1 MSGSKLLWFEALA
14 AFWRADLV
22 RRIPGRIPARVGS
35 EQGAYAAYAA
45 NGRWNAVHAKAN
57 AGIGTS
63 MHRAASRLV
72 ITLQDASVSPTL
84 DTMRDVNRGLQSD
97 HSGLHGLPCKLPNP
111 LSSWQLDRGRPT
123 RSDPIVVISTN

>member
-22 RRIPGRIPARVGS
+22 RRIPGRIPTRVGS

-57 AGIGTS
+57 AGYRNQ
-63 MHRAASRLV
+63 HASGGKSFGHYLARRLG
-72 ITLQDASVSPTL
+72 IADLRHNA
-84 DTMRDVNRGLQSD
+84 R
-97 HSGLHGLPCKLPNP
+97 C
-111 LSSWQLDRGRPT
+111 
-123 RSDPIVVISTN
+123 